1 MPLRRPCL
9 FRFAL
14 FSCFAFPLIAQTA
27 PPPEPGNPAATLRMN
42 ARSVV
47 VDVVVTDRS
56 GQAITGLPKEDFQV
70 FEDGKPQTVTFFE
83 PHGVAQAVAVQALPS
98 QAPPPMPPNTFTNV
112 PAAVPAD
119 SVNVLLMDALNT
131 PIQDQTYVHKEM
143 VKYLASIPPGIRI
156 GVFLLSNRLRIVQG
170 FTEDGAA
177 LRAAIKRSAANPTE
191 SALLPTSAETNLG
204 QTAVSEAASM
214 APIGGGNEAAGA
226 SSQAASS
233 ADSLQSFLDQQTQ
246 FEANERVEMT
256 LEALQQIA
264 RYLSGIPGRKNL
276 VWFSSSIPLTLF
288 ATAAG
293 NTAGTGTSNPS
304 GDSPY
309 YQKVKDTVNLLAKAQ
324 VSIYPIEAGGLLP
337 DPITD
342 ASAPPITQTVSAGSP
357 GNVYQGQLA
366 TQHQVTTLQ
375 AGTQDRNLNHATM
388 DQLARDTGGKA
399 LYNLNNLN
407 QSLTEVIDNGSRYYT
422 LAYTPTNLREEGRE
436 RKIEIKLAN
445 GRYSLAYRRS
455 YFEDTPRDVREA
467 EAAAVKDPLRP
478 LMDRGMP
485 NFTELR
491 YRINVT
497 PANPQ
502 PAADAARAGSNAA
515 LKAPFTRYGVN
526 FVLSTDGLTLDPG
539 PDGVRHGK
547 IEVALVAYSHDGKPL
562 NWSVRFVGLAV
573 KPEQYEM
580 AKKSGIPFH
589 LEIDAP
595 PGEVYLRT
603 GIFDTT
609 ASRAGTLEIPLSTIA
624 LAAR

>member
-1 MPLRRPCL
+1 MPLRRSFL
-9 FRFAL
+9 SRFAL
-14 FSCFAFPLIAQTA
+14 FSFVAVPLFAQTA
-27 PPPEPGNPAATLRMN
+27 PPPDAGNPAATLRVN

-47 VDVVVTDRS
+47 VDVVVTDRN
-56 GQAITGLPKEDFQV
+56 GNAITGLPKEDFQV
-70 FEDGKPQTVTFFE
+70 FEDGKPQTLTFFE
-83 PHGVAQAVAVQALPS
+83 PHAGAPAIAPEALPS
-98 QAPPPMPPNTFTNV
+98 QAPPPLPPNTFTNV
-112 PAAVPAD
+112 PAAVPSD

-131 PIQDQTYVHKEM
+131 PMQDQTYVHKEM
-143 VKYLASIPPGIRI
+143 VKYLANIPPGIRI
-156 GVFLLSNRLRIVQG
+156 GVLLLSNRLRIVQG

-177 LRAAIKRSAANPTE
+177 LRAAIARSAANPTE
-191 SALLPTSAETNLG
+191 SALLPVAGETNLI

-214 APIGGGNEAAGA
+214 GPSTGNSGAGA
-226 SSQAASS
+226 AAQGAAS

-246 FEANERVEMT
+246 FEANERIEMT

-264 RYLSGIPGRKNL
+264 RYLAGIPGRKNL

-293 NTAGTGTSNPS
+293 NSAGTGTSNPS

-309 YQKVKDTVNLLAKAQ
+309 YEKVKMTVNLLAKAQ
-324 VSIYPIEAGGLLP
+324 VSVYPIEAAGLAP
-337 DPITD
+337 DPIVD
-342 ASAPPITQTVSAGSP
+342 VSGPPITAMVSSGDAGT
-357 GNVYQGQLA
+357 QGKLA
-366 TQHQVTTLQ
+366 TQHQVTTMQ
-375 AGTQDRNLNHATM
+375 TGTQDRNLNHATM

-399 LYNLNNLN
+399 LYNLN
-407 QSLTEVIDNGSRYYT
+407 SLSESLAEAIDNGARYYT
-422 LAYTPTNLREEGRE
+422 VAYTPTNRSEDGKA
-436 RKIEIKLAN
+436 RKIEIKLTSGKYN
-445 GRYSLAYRRS
+445 LAYRRG
-455 YFEDTPRDVREA
+455 YFADTPKELRAA
-467 EAAAVKDPLRP
+467 ETAAVKDPLRP

-502 PAADAARAGSNAA
+502 PAADAARAGNNAA

-526 FVLSTDGLTLDPG
+526 FVLTTEGLSLDPG

-580 AKKSGIPFH
+580 AQKSGIPFH
-589 LEIDAP
+589 LDIDAP
-595 PGEVYLRT
+595 PGDIYLRT
-603 GIFDTT
+603 GIFDMT
-609 ASRAGTLEIPLSTIA
+609 ASRAGTLEIPLNAITIA
-624 LAAR
+624 AK

>member
-1 MPLRRPCL
+1 MPLRRSFL
-9 FRFAL
+9 SRFAL
-14 FSCFAFPLIAQTA
+14 FSFVAVPLFAQTA
-27 PPPEPGNPAATLRMN
+27 PPPDAGNPAATLRVN

-47 VDVVVTDRS
+47 VDVVVTDRN
-56 GQAITGLPKEDFQV
+56 GKAITGLPKEDFQV
-70 FEDGKPQTVTFFE
+70 FEDGKPQTLTFFE
-83 PHGVAQAVAVQALPS
+83 PHAGAPAIAPEALPS
-98 QAPPPMPPNTFTNV
+98 QAPPPLPPNTFTNV
-112 PAAVPAD
+112 PAAVPSD

-131 PIQDQTYVHKEM
+131 PMQDQTYVHKEM
-143 VKYLASIPPGIRI
+143 VKYLANIPPGIRI
-156 GVFLLSNRLRIVQG
+156 GVLLLSNRLRIVQG

-177 LRAAIKRSAANPTE
+177 LRAAIARSAANPTE
-191 SALLPTSAETNLG
+191 SALLPVAGETNLI

-214 APIGGGNEAAGA
+214 GPSTGNSGAGA
-226 SSQAASS
+226 AAQGAAS

-246 FEANERVEMT
+246 FEANERIEMT

-264 RYLSGIPGRKNL
+264 RYLAGIPERKNL

-293 NTAGTGTSNPS
+293 NSAGTGTSNPS

-309 YQKVKDTVNLLAKAQ
+309 YEKVKMTVNLLAKAQ
-324 VSIYPIEAGGLLP
+324 VSVYPIEAAGLAP
-337 DPITD
+337 DPIVD
-342 ASAPPITQTVSAGSP
+342 VSGPPITAMVSSGDAGT
-357 GNVYQGQLA
+357 QGKLA
-366 TQHQVTTLQ
+366 TQHQVTTMQ
-375 AGTQDRNLNHATM
+375 TGTQDRNLNHATM

-399 LYNLNNLN
+399 LYNLN
-407 QSLTEVIDNGSRYYT
+407 SLSESLAEAIDNGARYYT
-422 LAYTPTNLREEGRE
+422 VAYTPTNRSEDGKA
-436 RKIEIKLAN
+436 RKIEIKLTSGKYN
-445 GRYSLAYRRS
+445 LAYRRG
-455 YFEDTPRDVREA
+455 YFADTPKELRAA
-467 EAAAVKDPLRP
+467 ETAAVKDPLRP

-502 PAADAARAGSNAA
+502 PAADAARAGNNAA

-526 FVLSTDGLTLDPG
+526 FVLTTEGLSLDPG

-580 AKKSGIPFH
+580 AQKSGIPFH
-589 LEIDAP
+589 LDIDAP
-595 PGEVYLRT
+595 PGDIYLRT
-603 GIFDTT
+603 GIFDMT
-609 ASRAGTLEIPLSTIA
+609 ASRAGTLEIPLNAITIA
-624 LAAR
+624 AK

>member
-1 MPLRRPCL
+1 MPLRRSFL
-9 FRFAL
+9 SRFAL
-14 FSCFAFPLIAQTA
+14 FSFVAVPLFAQTA
-27 PPPEPGNPAATLRMN
+27 PPPDAGNPAATLRVN

-47 VDVVVTDRS
+47 VDVVVTDRN
-56 GQAITGLPKEDFQV
+56 GKAITGLPKEDFQV
-70 FEDGKPQTVTFFE
+70 FEDGKPQTLTFFE
-83 PHGVAQAVAVQALPS
+83 PHAGAPAIAPEALPS
-98 QAPPPMPPNTFTNV
+98 QAPPPLPPNTFTNV
-112 PAAVPAD
+112 PAAVPSD

-131 PIQDQTYVHKEM
+131 PMQDQTYVHKEM
-143 VKYLASIPPGIRI
+143 VKYLANIPPGIRI
-156 GVFLLSNRLRIVQG
+156 GVLLLSNRLRIVQG

-177 LRAAIKRSAANPTE
+177 LRAAIARSAANPTE
-191 SALLPTSAETNLG
+191 SALLPVAGETNLI

-214 APIGGGNEAAGA
+214 GPSTGNSGAGA
-226 SSQAASS
+226 AAQGAAS

-246 FEANERVEMT
+246 FEANERIEMT

-264 RYLSGIPGRKNL
+264 RYLAGIPGRKNL

-293 NTAGTGTSNPS
+293 NSAGTGTSNPS

-309 YQKVKDTVNLLAKAQ
+309 YEKVKMTVNLLAKAQ
-324 VSIYPIEAGGLLP
+324 VSVYPIEAAGLAP
-337 DPITD
+337 DPIVD
-342 ASAPPITQTVSAGSP
+342 VSGPPITAMVSSGDAGT
-357 GNVYQGQLA
+357 QGKLA
-366 TQHQVTTLQ
+366 TQHQVTTMQ
-375 AGTQDRNLNHATM
+375 TGTQDRNLNHATM

-399 LYNLNNLN
+399 LYNLN
-407 QSLTEVIDNGSRYYT
+407 SLSESLAEAIDNGARYYT
-422 LAYTPTNLREEGRE
+422 VAYTPTNRSEDGKA
-436 RKIEIKLAN
+436 RKIEIKLTSGKYN
-445 GRYSLAYRRS
+445 LAYRRG
-455 YFEDTPRDVREA
+455 YFADTPKELRAA
-467 EAAAVKDPLRP
+467 ETAAVKDPLRP

-502 PAADAARAGSNAA
+502 PAADAARAGNNAA

-526 FVLSTDGLTLDPG
+526 FVLTTEGLSLDPG

-580 AKKSGIPFH
+580 AQKSGIPFH
-589 LEIDAP
+589 LDIDAP
-595 PGEVYLRT
+595 PGDIYLRT
-603 GIFDTT
+603 GIFDMT
-609 ASRAGTLEIPLSTIA
+609 ASRAGTLEIPLNAITIA
-624 LAAR
+624 AK

>member
-1 MPLRRPCL
+1 MLSRR
-9 FRFAL
+9 FRLLQLALPAFFAV
-14 FSCFAFPLIAQTA
+14 PLIAQTA
-27 PPPEPGNPAATLRMN
+27 QTAAPADSEVPAATLRVN
-42 ARSVV
+42 ARNVV
-47 VDVVVTDRS
+47 VDVVVTDKS
-56 GQAITGLPKEDFQV
+56 GKAITGLPKDDFQV

-83 PHGVAQAVAVQALPS
+83 QHAGAPAAAVMPAE
-98 QAPPPMPPNTFTNV
+98 PPPPLPPNTFTNV

-131 PIQDQTYVHKEM
+131 PMQDQTYVHKEM

-170 FTEDGAA
+170 FTEDSSA
-177 LRAAIKRSAANPTE
+177 LRAAIARSAANPAE
-191 SALLPTSAETNLG
+191 SALLPVAGETNLV

-214 APIGGGNEAAGA
+214 GPSTGTNGAGAAAQGA
-226 SSQAASS
+226 SSATSIQ
-233 ADSLQSFLDQQTQ
+233 DFMDQQSQ
-246 FEANERVEMT
+246 FQANERVEMT

-264 RYLSGIPGRKNL
+264 RYLAGIPGRKNL

-309 YQKVKDTVNLLAKAQ
+309 YEKVKKTVNLLTKAQ
-324 VSIYPIEAGGLLP
+324 VSVYPIEAAGLAP

-342 ASAPPITQTVSAGSP
+342 ASGPPITARVSSGDAGT
-357 GNVYQGQLA
+357 QGQLA
-366 TQHQVTTLQ
+366 TQHQVTTMQ

-399 LYNLNNLN
+399 MYNLNNL
-407 QSLTEVIDNGSRYYT
+407 QESLAEAIDNGSRYYT
-422 LAYTPTNLREEGRE
+422 LAYTPTNTSEDGRA
-436 RKIEIKLAN
+436 RKIEIKLTTGKYN
-445 GRYSLAYRRS
+445 LSYRRG
-455 YFEDTPRDVREA
+455 YFADTPKDVKAA

-491 YRINVT
+491 FRINVAPT
-497 PANPQ
+497 DPQ

-526 FVLSTDGLTLDPG
+526 FVLAADGLDLDLG
-539 PDGVRHGK
+539 PDGIRRGK

-562 NWSVRFVGLAV
+562 NWMVRFMGLAIR
-573 KPEQYEM
+573 PEQYEM
-580 AKKSGIPFH
+580 AQKSGIPFH
-589 LEIDAP
+589 LDIDAP
-595 PGEVYLRT
+595 PGDVYLRT
-603 GIFDTT
+603 GIFDTS
-609 ASRAGTLEIPLSTIA
+609 ASRAGTLEIPLSALT
-624 LAAR
+624 LAAK

>member
-1 MPLRRPCL
+1 V
-9 FRFAL
+9 
-14 FSCFAFPLIAQTA
+14 
-27 PPPEPGNPAATLRMN
+27 N

-47 VDVVVTDRS
+47 VDVVVTDRN
-56 GQAITGLPKEDFQV
+56 GKAITGLPKEDFQV
-70 FEDGKPQTVTFFE
+70 FEDGKPQTLTFFE
-83 PHGVAQAVAVQALPS
+83 PHAGAPAIAPEALPS
-98 QAPPPMPPNTFTNV
+98 QAPPPLPPNTFTNV
-112 PAAVPAD
+112 PAAVPSD

-131 PIQDQTYVHKEM
+131 PMQDQTYVHKEM
-143 VKYLASIPPGIRI
+143 VKYLANIPPGIRI
-156 GVFLLSNRLRIVQG
+156 GVLLLSNRLRIVQG

-177 LRAAIKRSAANPTE
+177 LRAAIARSAANPTE
-191 SALLPTSAETNLG
+191 SALLPVAGETNLI

-214 APIGGGNEAAGA
+214 GPSTGNSGAGA
-226 SSQAASS
+226 AAQGAAS

-246 FEANERVEMT
+246 FEANERIEMT

-264 RYLSGIPGRKNL
+264 RYLAGIPGRKNL

-293 NTAGTGTSNPS
+293 NSAGTGTSNPS

-309 YQKVKDTVNLLAKAQ
+309 YEKVKMTVNLLAKAQ
-324 VSIYPIEAGGLLP
+324 VSVYPIEAAGLAP
-337 DPITD
+337 DPIVD
-342 ASAPPITQTVSAGSP
+342 VSGPPITAMVSSGDAGT
-357 GNVYQGQLA
+357 QGKLA
-366 TQHQVTTLQ
+366 TQHQVTTMQ
-375 AGTQDRNLNHATM
+375 TGTQDRNLNHATM

-399 LYNLNNLN
+399 LYNLN
-407 QSLTEVIDNGSRYYT
+407 SLSESLAEAIDNGARYYT
-422 LAYTPTNLREEGRE
+422 VAYTPTNRSEDGKA
-436 RKIEIKLAN
+436 RKIEIKLTSGKYN
-445 GRYSLAYRRS
+445 LAYRRG
-455 YFEDTPRDVREA
+455 YFADTPKELRAA
-467 EAAAVKDPLRP
+467 ETAAVKDPLRP

-502 PAADAARAGSNAA
+502 PAADAARAGNNAA

-526 FVLSTDGLTLDPG
+526 FVLTTEGLSLDPG

-580 AKKSGIPFH
+580 AQKSGIPFH
-589 LEIDAP
+589 LDIDAP
-595 PGEVYLRT
+595 PGDIYLRT
-603 GIFDTT
+603 GIFDMT
-609 ASRAGTLEIPLSTIA
+609 ASRAGTLEIPLNAITIA
-624 LAAR
+624 AK